1 MADTTSRRR
10 DTRAATL
17 KLAAAFC
24 AAASFVA
31 VDARAAVTR
40 FEDEVIIQSHEV
52 IEDDLIVYGE
62 YLRIDGVVK
71 GDLVAIGQEIVIE
84 GIVEGDLFALGKTV
98 YLNGAVNDDARV
110 AAYALA
116 LGESSRV
123 ADDFFALAYSLEAKP
138 GSRVGGTLYA
148 ASRQALL
155 AGQVAESVRLR
166 AGALELRGLIGA
178 DARAIVGGLEGF
190 SHSSMVID
198 LALEIPEIDDGLRI
212 AASTHIGG
220 DLDYRAAQPA
230 NIEPGASI
238 AGRTAFEPTRK
249 PAAPLNPEELKHPDR
264 GDRVGD
270 ALTRLATLVALGLLL
285 VLLAPRWA
293 QARGATVRGSPV
305 LALGWGFG
313 AVVFTAM
320 ASLVLGS
327 VCAILLVAFS
337 LLSGGLAV
345 SIAIA
350 GFLLQAAL
358 LAPFLLTSVYL
369 APVLF
374 SLGAGL
380 FALEKLGA
388 AGADAEHDPRR
399 GAAAVCV
406 GALVYTSLRAL
417 PGFGPLVAVI
427 GGLMGLGAIA
437 LWLREHRSL
446 AART

>member
-10 DTRAATL
+10 DARTAAL
-17 KLAAAFC
+17 KLAAAC
-24 AAASFVA
+24 VAASFVA
-31 VDARAAVTR
+31 VDAWAAVTL

-52 IEDDLIVYGE
+52 IEDDLIAYGD

-71 GDLVAIGQEIVIE
+71 GDLIVIGQEIVIE
-84 GIVEGDLFALGKTV
+84 GIVEGDLIALGKTV

-110 AAYALA
+110 VAYALA

-178 DARAIVGGLEGF
+178 DAHAIVGGLEGF

-198 LALEIPEIDDGLRI
+198 LALEIPEVGEGLRI

-220 DLDYRAAQPA
+220 DLDYRAEQAA
-230 NIEPGASI
+230 KIEPGASI
-238 AGRTAFEPTRK
+238 AGRTAFEPTRM
-249 PAAPLNPEELKHPDR
+249 PAAPVSPEELKHPDR

-270 ALTRLATLVALGLLL
+270 ALVRLAKLVVLGLGL

-293 QARGATVRGSPV
+293 QARGATVRRSPV

-313 AVVFTAM
+313 AVVFTGM

-358 LAPFLLTSVYL
+358 LAPFLLGSVYL

-388 AGADAEHDPRR
+388 LSADAEHDPRR
-399 GAAAVCV
+399 GAAAVCA
-406 GALVYTSLRAL
+406 GALVYALLRAL
-417 PGFGPLVAVI
+417 PGFGPLVAVV

-437 LWLREHRSL
+437 LWLREHKH
-446 AART
+446 AAAG